1 MYLVLFLRS
10 IEFRFSV
17 DVSSNVFDVRS
28 IPAGSDTVETRLS
41 KEKLARS
48 DVSFVDSA
56 RSRFATIFS
65 LDLEFRVASPLERL
79 RIRTTNRDR
88 FVRFSRAY
96 LSAVDA

>member
-28 IPAGSDTVETRLS
+28 VPAGSDTVETRLS

-56 RSRFATIFS
+56 RSRFATIS

>member
-10 IEFRFSV
+10 IEFRSSV

-28 IPAGSDTVETRLS
+28 VPAGSDTVETRLS

-56 RSRFATIFS
+56 RSRFATI
-65 LDLEFRVASPLERL
+65 EFRVASPLERL